1 MNPVRRRISGAV
13 AAFATLALAA
23 CAVPGQGSP
32 GVAATYGDRV
42 VTNQDVLDYDQAF
55 LDLGTPATGPG
66 VSLTL
71 LLLGPEVIL
80 AAEEQ
85 GFTVT
90 DVEAKIAA
98 RVWMHYADRD
108 GTPTSDALDV
118 VRAELALIQLL
129 TTDAGFAALE
139 EITYGIEA
147 DAVISPRH
155 GTFTTQQFEATII
168 DALNQA
174 VSEKLGTDRMV
185 FVAFYQVDG
194 LAGELPAWISGG

>member
-1 MNPVRRRISGAV
+1 MIRVSRRSVAV
-13 AAFATLALAA
+13 AAIVGTLALSA

-42 VTNQDVLDYDQAF
+42 VTNQEVLDYDQAF
-55 LDLGTPATGPG
+55 IDLGTPATGLG

-71 LLLGPEVIL
+71 RLLGPEVVS
-80 AAEEQ
+80 AAQEQ

-90 DVEAKIAA
+90 DDEAMTAA
-98 RVWMHYADRD
+98 KAWMDYADLD
-108 GTPTSDALDV
+108 GTPTPDALDV
-118 VRAELALIQLL
+118 ARTELALIELL
-129 TTDAGFAALE
+129 TTEASFATLE
-139 EITYGIEA
+139 EITQGIED

-155 GTFTTQQFEATII
+155 GTFTNEQFVATII

-174 VSEKLGTDRMV
+174 VDEQLGTDGRV

-194 LAGELPAWISGG
+194 LTAEVPSWISGG